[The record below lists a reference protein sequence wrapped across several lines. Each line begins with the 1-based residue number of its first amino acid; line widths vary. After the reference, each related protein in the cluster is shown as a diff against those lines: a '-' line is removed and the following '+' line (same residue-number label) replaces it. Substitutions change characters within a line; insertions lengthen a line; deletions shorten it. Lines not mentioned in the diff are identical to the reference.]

1 MRPLIVGETALAVF
15 YLMVGAGVVAIA
27 GAYVARSRERAEK
40 ALAKQERK
48 QNGGRRERQDRI

>member
-1 MRPLIVGETALAVF
+1 MIVGETALAVF